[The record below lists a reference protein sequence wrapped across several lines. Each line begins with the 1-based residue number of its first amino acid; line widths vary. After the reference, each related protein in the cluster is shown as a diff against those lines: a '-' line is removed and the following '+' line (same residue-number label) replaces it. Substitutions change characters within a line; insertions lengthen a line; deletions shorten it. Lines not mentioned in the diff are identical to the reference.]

1 MKGVNMTMKL
11 TAIIVLVTIAT
22 LSVAVT
28 PVATRPRTLTPNATH
43 HASASAD
50 GEERVK
56 TVSLLWETVPPP
68 CLNPEGVP

>member
-56 TVSLLWETVPPP
+56 GRKLAMQSV
-68 CLNPEGVP
+68 